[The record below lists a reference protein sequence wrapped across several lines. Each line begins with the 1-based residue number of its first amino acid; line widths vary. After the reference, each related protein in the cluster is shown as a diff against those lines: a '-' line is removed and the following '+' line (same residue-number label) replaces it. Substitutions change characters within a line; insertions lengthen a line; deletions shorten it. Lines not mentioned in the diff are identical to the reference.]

1 MRRSGLAELLF
12 WPALLAYG
20 EAALAY
26 AGVTRRPGR
35 AGRLATW
42 GVRLGW
48 LAQTGLLAAQA
59 TSAERFPW
67 TAWAG
72 SLNLFVWLV
81 VSAYLFW
88 GCRSRFRLLG
98 LAVMPPVVLLFLLA
112 YAGGGTG
119 DIGTSDYSTI
129 FLTFHVG
136 LVLVGFAGL
145 TLAAALAGFYLWQE
159 RRLKRHESG
168 ILRVPL
174 PALVTLDTLTART
187 IGVSLPVL
195 TLGIA
200 AGLVRLAHDG
210 GTVDALMAVTVAA
223 WGVYG
228 AYLALRWSA
237 GWHGRRAAYIAVS
250 GLTLV
255 LAVHFGLPL
264 THFS

>member
-1 MRRSGLAELLF
+1 MVELLF
-12 WPALLAYG
+12 WPALVAYG
-20 EAALAY
+20 EAAVAF
-26 AGVTRRPGR
+26 ASATRRPG

-48 LAQTGLLAAQA
+48 IAQTGLLAAQA
-59 TSAERFPW
+59 VDAGRFPW
-67 TAWAG
+67 TTWAG

-98 LAVMPPVVLLFLLA
+98 LAVMPLAAVLFLLA

-119 DIGTSDYSTI
+119 EAGGSRYSNL
-129 FLTFHVG
+129 FLAVHVG
-136 LVLVGFAGL
+136 LVSLGFAGL
-145 TLAAALAGFYLWQE
+145 TVAAALAGLYLWQE
-159 RRLKRHESG
+159 RRLKRHETG

-174 PALVTLDTLTART
+174 PALVTLDELTART
-187 IGVSLPVL
+187 IAVSLPAL

-200 AGLVRLAHDG
+200 VGLVRLIREG
-210 GTVDALMAVTVAA
+210 GRPDALMAVTLAV
-223 WGVYG
+223 WGLYG
-228 AYLALRWSA
+228 AFLVLRWGL
-237 GWHGRRAAYIAVS
+237 GWRGRRVAYVAIAGFV
-250 GLTLV
+250 LV

>member
-1 MRRSGLAELLF
+1 LVELLF

-20 EAALAY
+20 EAAVAF
-26 AGVTRRPGR
+26 AGATRRPAR

-48 LAQTGLLAAQA
+48 LAQTALLAAQA
-59 TSAERFPW
+59 ADAGRFPW
-67 TAWAG
+67 TTWAG

-98 LAVMPPVVLLFLLA
+98 LAVMPLAAVLFLLA

-119 DIGTSDYSTI
+119 APGGSRYSNL
-129 FLTFHVG
+129 FLAVHVG
-136 LVLVGFAGL
+136 LVSVGFAGL
-145 TLAAALAGFYLWQE
+145 TVAAALAGLYLWQE
-159 RRLKRHESG
+159 RRLKRHQAG

-174 PALVTLDTLTART
+174 PALVTLDELTART
-187 IGVSLPVL
+187 IAVSLPAL

-200 AGLVRLAHDG
+200 VGLVRLAREG
-210 GTVDALMAVTVAA
+210 GQLDALMAVTLAV
-223 WGVYG
+223 WGLYG
-228 AYLALRWSA
+228 AFLVLRWGL
-237 GWHGRRAAYIAVS
+237 GWRGRRVAYVAIAGFV
-250 GLTLV
+250 LV